1 MSSLTVQVCSCCA
14 LTQGFIADAIARL
27 KAEFGD
33 RLEIAPKQCL
43 DICQDG
49 AVKIGEE
56 IMVVTV
62 EKVAEFEAKVR
73 TAMG

>member
-1 MSSLTVQVCSCCA
+1 MSTLTVQVCSCCA

-27 KAEFGD
+27 RADFGD
-33 RLEIAPKQCL
+33 RLEIAPKKCL

-56 IMVVTV
+56 IMVVT
-62 EKVAEFEAKVR
+62 EAKVGEFEAKVR
-73 TAMG
+73 AALG